1 MGSLPSLRMGRT
13 TLTTPAVHDTV
24 VAAVERTAAIMMH
37 EASVFGGRPEQG
49 HRQQRESAA

>member
-1 MGSLPSLRMGRT
+1 MGRT

-49 HRQQRESAA
+49 HRPQRQTAA